1 MMSDYKRLT
10 SFVNGNRAML
20 VIPQRKERIT
30 EYVVRLAEL
39 ENKLES
45 GQLIEFK
52 YKVGDELYGVRSI
65 IQSMKI
71 NKKIMRTQ
79 SFDVVNVKVSDVAYY
94 TNSKKYYDEIVPFWF
109 NEDEL
114 YITKEEAEAK
124 AKELRNRIGVL

>member
-1 MMSDYKRLT
+1 MSDYKRLT